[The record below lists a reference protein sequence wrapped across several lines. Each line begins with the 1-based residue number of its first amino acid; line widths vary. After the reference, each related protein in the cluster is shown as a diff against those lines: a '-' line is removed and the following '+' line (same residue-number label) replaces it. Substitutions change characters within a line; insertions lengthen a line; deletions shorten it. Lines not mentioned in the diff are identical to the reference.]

1 MRSVEGE
8 GRCLKDEV
16 RRVNTDFGLFDP
28 SAEFRWVAGRVKYRN
43 RADEARLDVE
53 INAILLEG
61 LDPCLVGCP
70 ANETKTPRILKDSP
84 EDSVYFGLEPVTK
97 PWPLIVIPSDSL
109 FKFEPRLGIE
119 DYFPRHSRLFSRRP
133 LSSAR
138 IVSQRTPVSG
148 WWRSRSARSSNFAI
162 CSGVKSPSIS
172 SRISSASLRF
182 SSIGSRRNCSRISV
196 ALMRIS

>member
-1 MRSVEGE
+1 MRSK
-8 GRCLKDEV
+8 RCEAK
-16 RRVNTDFGLFDP
+16 RANTRSDSFDP
-28 SAEFRWVAGRVKYRN
+28 SANFRWVTGRVKYRN
-43 RADEARLDVE
+43 HADEARLDVE

-61 LDPCLVGCP
+61 LDPCLAGCP
-70 ANETKTPRILKDSP
+70 ANETKTPRILNDSP
-84 EDSVYFGLEPVTK
+84 QDSVHFGLEPVTK
-97 PWPLIVIPSDSL
+97 PAPLIVIPADCL

-119 DYFPRHSRLFSRRP
+119 DYFPRHARLFSRRP

-162 CSGVKSPSIS
+162 CPGVKPPSIS